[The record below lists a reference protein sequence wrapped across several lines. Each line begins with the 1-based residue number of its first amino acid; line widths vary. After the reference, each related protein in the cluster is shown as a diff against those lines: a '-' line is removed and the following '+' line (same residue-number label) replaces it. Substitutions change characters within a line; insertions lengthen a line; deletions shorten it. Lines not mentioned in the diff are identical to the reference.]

1 MGQNHNVYFLPV
13 DNRMIDHILDL
24 SIFAR
29 VVQTGSMTDA
39 AGELDLSLA
48 VVSKRMA
55 ALEDR
60 LGVRLLNRTTRRQ
73 SLTQEGARF
82 HQRCIRILAEV
93 QDAEA
98 DMTDSRSSIAGLLR
112 VTAPRGFGR
121 RYLSPIVTAFQRQH
135 PALCIE
141 LSLEDAYV
149 DMVESAVDLA
159 LRFGNLNDSS
169 MIARHVATGYRIMC
183 ASPAYIERHGAP
195 LVPEDL
201 ARHACIVYRADAT
214 RHWVFERDGKALTAA
229 ITPTFYC
236 NDGDAAQAIA
246 REGGGI
252 FYKALWD
259 VGADLANGTLVRVLP
274 QYSAPSEP
282 LQLVYPHA
290 LHLSPRVRQF
300 ADFALERLRAQLA

>member
-1 MGQNHNVYFLPV
+1 
-13 DNRMIDHILDL
+13 MIDNILDL
-24 SIFAR
+24 NIFAR
-29 VVQTGSMTDA
+29 VVHTGSMTDA

-60 LGVRLLNRTTRRQ
+60 LGVRLLNRTTRKQ

-98 DMTDSRSSIAGLLR
+98 DMTDSRTSIAGLLR
-112 VTAPRGFGR
+112 VAAPRGFGR
-121 RYLSPIVTAFQRQH
+121 RYLSGIVAAFQRQH

-141 LSLEDAYV
+141 LSLEDAF
-149 DMVESAVDLA
+149 VDLVDSAIDVA

-169 MIARHVATGYRIMC
+169 MIARPVATGYRIMC
-183 ASPAYIERHGAP
+183 ASPGYIERHGEP
-195 LVPEDL
+195 LTPEDL
-201 ARHACIVYRADAT
+201 VRHACIVYRADST
-214 RHWVFERDGKALTAA
+214 RHWVFERDGKAVTAA
-229 ITPTFYC
+229 ITPTFFC

-259 VGADLANGTLVRVLP
+259 VSADLDDGSLVRVLK

-282 LQLVYPHA
+282 LQVVYPHA

-300 ADFALERLRAQLA
+300 ADFAIERLRAQLP